1 MRDNYSEFAS
11 RGVEILA
18 VGTDSTSSFQA
29 YWKKE
34 NIPYIGLPD
43 PKHIVAD
50 IYRQE
55 VNLLKLGRMP
65 ALMLL
70 DKKGQV
76 RYQHYS
82 SSMADIPENSLILAF
97 LDKINKE

>member
-1 MRDNYSEFAS
+1 
-11 RGVEILA
+11 
-18 VGTDSTSSFQA
+18 
-29 YWKKE
+29 
-34 NIPYIGLPD
+34 
-43 PKHIVAD
+43 
-50 IYRQE
+50 
-55 VNLLKLGRMP
+55 MP

-82 SSMADIPENSLILAF
+82 SSMADIPENRLILAF